1 MRLQG
6 VCNFVVFV
14 FVADDHGIGVEFD
27 RLLYQKVCAVVGCQ
41 EFHFEEVPV
50 LSYDIKGLS
59 SDGTRGA

>member
-6 VCNFVVFV
+6 VCNFVVSV
-14 FVADDHGIGVEFD
+14 FIADDYSIGVKLD
-27 RLLYQKVCAVVGCQ
+27 CLLYQQVCAVVGCQ
-41 EFHFEEVPV
+41 KLHFEEVPV